1 MEKQELS
8 EMVISLSPEAAKK
21 VLLVLSRMDL
31 DNYPLQSQ
39 ELAELLVNANE

>member
-1 MEKQELS
+1 MEKQELT
-8 EMVISLSPEAAKK
+8 EMVISLSPEEAKK

-39 ELAELLVNANE
+39 ELAELLVNAND